1 VRHNNC
7 NEWNTTNCRY
17 SGEGHFLEEQWY
29 PHKEMPTAG
38 RVVEES
44 QIVPI

>member
-1 VRHNNC
+1 MSEIQPIVGIR
-7 NEWNTTNCRY
+7 
-17 SGEGHFLEEQWY
+17 GEGHFLEEQWY